1 MLSPL
6 TGSTGS
12 TGSTGAREHGEHG
25 STGSTGARGEGRVRV
40 SVERARMIG
49 NKPYLRTMLTWRHFA
64 AEETKGGLLAATDA
78 SCG

>member
-1 MLSPL
+1 VDVVGSRVLDALSPH
-6 TGSTGS
+6 G
-12 TGSTGAREHGEHG
+12 EHGEH
-25 STGSTGARGEGRVRV
+25 GRVRV

-78 SCG
+78 SRG